1 MTLTAYQH
9 RTLLDV
15 QERLVQAGVHPAVA
29 GKAIMRAASRVLAR
43 LDAGVGKV
51 HQERRLR
58 REEYGLGPRPV
69 VAGGRC
75 RHIQERPGNEEAAL
89 KEINDLQQ
97 QGWNV
102 MEVEA
107 SKGWPRLRT
116 WYACPPGQMPGEAQ
130 QLVLQSEQWGGPL
143 YVRSEF

>member
-1 MTLTAYQH
+1 MTLTPYQH

-29 GKAIMRAASRVLAR
+29 GQMILRATERVLAAR
-43 LDAGVGKV
+43 DAGVGKV
-51 HQERRLR
+51 HQTRRLQ

-69 VAGGRC
+69 IAGGRC
-75 RHIQERPGNEEAAL
+75 RHIQERPGQEEAAL
-89 KEINDLQQ
+89 KEVNDLQQ

-102 MEVEA
+102 MEVER
-107 SKGWPRLRT
+107 SKGWPSLRT
-116 WYACPPGQMPGEAQ
+116 WYACPPGQLPGEAQ
-130 QLVLQSEQWGGPL
+130 QQILQSEPWGAPL